1 MELHFT
7 RDAAVARR
15 GALLPCRNGRLGRG
29 ESSRLSVSGVRRRGA
44 VQHVRGD
51 HPDVLL
57 DVPDVLLHVVEV
69 LLVMPACA
77 SRFSERTSSMR
88 RYRSRARYITPAS
101 AIPGIWNTDSGEVE
115 CSSGA

>member
-7 RDAAVARR
+7 RDAAVGRR

-57 DVPDVLLHVVEV
+57 DVPDVLLHVVDV
-69 LLVMPACA
+69 LRDAGVRFPVLGAHVIYAPVPFTSALHHAGERNSGDLEHGFRRSGMLV
-77 SRFSERTSSMR
+77 
-88 RYRSRARYITPAS
+88 
-101 AIPGIWNTDSGEVE
+101 
-115 CSSGA
+115 GA